1 MDVTQRP
8 RVPSFFAAAL
18 ALALLGT
25 LTLAPAS
32 ALARSQQTAPLSD
45 RQGSP
50 STGASTE
57 PALMSA
63 GAYGP
68 VVPIP
73 STLWKPAAG
82 AVPASGDYV
91 YLKSDAGESIGRGGT
106 YLYTRSNAVLSV
118 TASGG
123 LLSVDM
129 GGDKRWDGR
138 FATMTSIADLEQ
150 GYYPD
155 LERYPYN
162 DPTKGGLD
170 WYGDGHG
177 SNTLTGWFAV
187 DDVTYENGDLTAI
200 TLRFELHSGGNAP
213 ALHGAIHWQAD
224 DATEPPGPVLPI
236 PGSLWQPAAGVVP
249 AGGDYAYLESD
260 PGESVGAGRAYLY
273 TPANATFSVH
283 ENGAYFTITLDC
295 SEWWLGQFDVMA
307 PLAEIEPGYY
317 PGLETMPGNPAK
329 GDLLWEGDGRSNG
342 GTGWFVVDDVA
353 YTDGT
358 PTTLDLRFE
367 QSAGAG
373 QPALHGV
380 VHWDAA
386 TTQSQT
392 ATTLTL
398 SVPAV
403 SAFGSAR
410 LSGALTGAGAQP
422 VAGATVTIRS
432 TTGGP
437 WTTLGTATTDASGR
451 YGFTATP
458 TVIAAYQA
466 VFTGAGTEAGSV
478 SAPVAT
484 LPQVY
489 LSKPTAPRSAHVG
502 AAITCA
508 CYLKPHHAAGK
519 YAVLFEFERRVS
531 GRWVIEGAV
540 KAKAATYHSYSKCS
554 ARVRLL
560 VRGWWRVR
568 AVHPQDSLNAAT
580 LGAWRAIKV
589 T

>member
-1 MDVTQRP
+1 MDVTER
-8 RVPSFFAAAL
+8 RFVPSFFSAAL

-25 LTLAPAS
+25 LALSPAS

-50 STGASTE
+50 STSASTE
-57 PALMSA
+57 PALVSA

-91 YLKSDAGESIGRGGT
+91 YLKSDVGDFVDPGKSF
-106 YLYTRSNAVLSV
+106 LYTRTNAVLTVS
-118 TASGG
+118 ASGG
-123 LLSVDM
+123 LLTV
-129 GGDKRWDGR
+129 GVQGDKHWNGD
-138 FATMTSIADLEQ
+138 FATMSSITDLEP
-150 GYYPD
+150 GYYPNV
-155 LERYPYN
+155 EEYPSN
-162 DPTKGGLD
+162 DPTCGSLN
-170 WYGDGHG
+170 WSGDGRG
-177 SNTLTGWFAV
+177 VGTLTGWFAV
-187 DDVTYENGDLTAI
+187 DNVTYDNGDLTAI
-200 TLRFELHSGGNAP
+200 TLRFELHPGGNTP
-213 ALHGAIHWQAD
+213 ALYGAIHWQAD
-224 DATEPPGPVLPI
+224 DTTEPPGPRLPI

-249 AGGDYAYLESD
+249 ASGNYAYLESD
-260 PGESVGAGRAYLY
+260 PGEFIGAGRAYLY
-273 TPANATFSVH
+273 TPANATFSIH

-295 SEWWLGQFDVMA
+295 SEQWEGEFHVMA
-307 PLAEIEPGYY
+307 PLTDIEPGYY

-329 GDLLWEGDGRSNG
+329 GDLLWGGDGRSNG

-367 QSAGAG
+367 QGTGAG

-398 SVPAV
+398 SVPVV

-437 WTTLGTATTDASGR
+437 WTTLGTVTTDASGR

-466 VFTGAGTEAGSV
+466 VFTGADTEAGSV

-489 LSKPTAPRSAHVG
+489 LSKPSAPRSAHAG
-502 AAITCA
+502 AAITCS
-508 CYLKPHHAAGK
+508 CYLKPHHATGK

-531 GRWVIEGAV
+531 RRWVIEGAV
-540 KAKAATYHSYSKCS
+540 KAKAATYHGYSKCS

-568 AVHPQDSLNAAT
+568 AVHPKDSLNAAT
-580 LGAWRAIKV
+580 LGPWRAIRV